1 MRVRNLQAWAGEE
14 FSYVA
19 GDEIDLPDDIAQA
32 RIDAGLCEP
41 VIATAKRKPKTETQ
55 EN

>member
-14 FSYVA
+14 FNYVA
-19 GDEIDLPDDIAQA
+19 GDEIDLPDDIAQS
-32 RIDAGLCEP
+32 RIDAGLCEAVTVGP
-41 VIATAKRKPKTETQ
+41 KRKPKTETQ